1 MSAATNEMVV
11 QWKGVAGHSVSAG
24 TLKAGTVVFKGVMA
38 MMIAGVVY
46 NAGDPT
52 SLLTAIAGADANG
65 GLKVWARQSNVRL
78 QIAGGTS
85 KALGVTVTFA
95 NAGYIDVVL
104 QQATDGGGLTTST
117 AAAAAEA
124 LRAHGL
130 ARRLI
135 RVAYTGTGAGL
146 TATTAA
152 TAVPV
157 LRLLGWSSKT
167 YGDAAS
173 VADQA
178 IEMEFKTGIA
188 LAAAAADAPT
198 RAQLGSKV
206 RVADNLTVGSVL
218 GPLDPAACLIDV
230 DAQGNP
236 WIKVG

>member
-11 QWKGVAGHSVSAG
+11 QWKGTAGHSVSQG
-24 TLKAGTVVFKGVMA
+24 TLKAGTVLFKGVMA

-78 QIAGGTS
+78 QIVGGTS
-85 KALGVTVTFA
+85 KALGVTVSYA

-146 TATTAA
+146 TATTTA
-152 TAVPV
+152 TTVPV

-188 LAAAAADAPT
+188 LAAPAADAPT
-198 RAQLGSKV
+198 RAQLGSHV
-206 RVADNLTVGSVL
+206 RVADNITAGSVL
-218 GPLDPAACLIDV
+218 GPLDPSAQLVDV
-230 DAQGNP
+230 DSGGNP
-236 WIKVG
+236 YIKIC